1 MDPRTLRQYLLLK
14 PRGCAFGGA
23 QKWLP
28 WLLPTDLNLVLS
40 RDNSR
45 LDTAP
50 ISIMSYG
57 MLTSGK
63 AKEALAQRIADAQF
77 QVNKSLVFAVC
88 PCSLFAICSKHGEIR
103 LHFGLSAIPLD

>member
-1 MDPRTLRQYLLLK
+1 MVVS
-14 PRGCAFGGA
+14 CGGA

-77 QVNKSLVFAVC
+77 QVNKSFRC
-88 PCSLFAICSKHGEIR
+88 
-103 LHFGLSAIPLD
+103 